1 MIGCPLQSLLLQN
14 FCSAI
19 EKEGAIR
26 IRNDFFPLPPLLEH
40 TIDCDWKL
48 VSHVTFRY
56 TQKKCNFWKKIALM
70 ISTSKA
76 EYYQYFK
83 GEEKI
88 WKQIEIGFFVV
99 GWQCAENISKKVF
112 S

>member
-1 MIGCPLQSLLLQN
+1 MPVAKLTVTEISAQQSRKKARLE
-14 FCSAI
+14 F
-19 EKEGAIR
+19 EMT
-26 IRNDFFPLPPLLEH
+26 FFSLPSLLEH

-56 TQKKCNFWKKIALM
+56 TPKKCNFWKKIAL

-83 GEEKI
+83 GEEEKI
-88 WKQIEIGFFVV
+88 WKQIEIRIFVV